1 MNIRLWLLWMLS
13 ITTIIPYVYAL
24 PDEDLEIIQSTDR
37 APGTGQDDCDDYQ
50 TKLTIGT
57 ICTKR
62 LKALKA
68 HLKDLRANQIKSDLI
83 CTDTITI
90 NQDLNAHDICSQTI
104 STNDLCVSG
113 SARIK
118 QICGTYRAW
127 AQYSVDT
134 TYTLGDL
141 LNFDNI
147 VDNPDGDLT
156 NAPTVFTA
164 PVPGYYM
171 LTLSIHQLGISPDT
185 GIILGSPTAI
195 LSIYI
200 NDVLQT
206 KSYFPYLTFF
216 NEQDSTMSSLLR
228 LQSGDKV
235 TAVYDVFTVD
245 QVMGAISVS
254 GTAVI
259 RGGSGAS
266 LFAIHYLSSDCDA
279 PTCTPCEPSTA
290 LPCNTTC
297 EHSSP

>member
-1 MNIRLWLLWMLS
+1 MNITLWLLWILS
-13 ITTIIPYVYAL
+13 IITTIPYIHAL
-24 PDEDLEIIQSTDR
+24 PDEGWEIVEPTDRSTD
-37 APGTGQDDCDDYQ
+37 TNQDDCDDYQ

-57 ICTKR
+57 ICAKR
-62 LKALKA
+62 LKVLKA
-68 HLKDLRANQIKSDLI
+68 YLKDLRTNQIKADLI

-90 NQDLNAHDICSQTI
+90 NHGLNVNDICSQTV
-104 STNDLCVSG
+104 STSDLCVSG
-113 SARIK
+113 LARIE
-118 QICGTYRAW
+118 QVCGNYRAW

-134 TYTLGDL
+134 TYTLGSL

-156 NAPTVFTA
+156 AQPTVFTT

-171 LTLSIHQLGISPDT
+171 LTLSIHQLGITPNS
-185 GIILGSPTAI
+185 GIILGAPTAI
-195 LSIYI
+195 LSVYI

-216 NEQDSTMSSLLR
+216 NEQDSTMSTLLR

-235 TAVYDVFTVD
+235 TATYNVFTID
-245 QVMGAISVS
+245 QVVGAMNVA

-259 RGGSGAS
+259 KGGSGAS

-279 PTCTPCEPSTA
+279 SSCTPCVPSTA
-290 LPCNTTC
+290 LPCATAC
-297 EHSSP
+297 EHS